1 MKIVDCFPYFN
12 EKELLELRINLLYD
26 HVDKFIICDADRT
39 HSGKPKPFLCKDVI
53 RELNLPQ
60 EKIRV
65 VEVNLPEK
73 STNPWV
79 SGTWVR
85 ERMQRNAASQFIEN
99 DDVCFVGDC
108 DEIIDPKYIKYYA
121 SIAKEHPHNILRV
134 PLVLLTGRADLRVYD
149 ENETPREWNAPYF
162 CLKSHLQ
169 KYTLSDIRE
178 ASSLQKSIDFADI
191 FVTENNQI
199 VESGWH
205 FTWMGDLNRIKIK
218 CSSFLH
224 HDEVKVVDG
233 YEAKI
238 NATDPLGRT
247 DHVLKSYP
255 INLLPTKIF
264 ELERVKNFLLP
275 NLIEL
280 NQEELYNNS
289 SPNLTEKY
297 KLKMLYDQ
305 HGHEVLENFYDKG
318 EELAYLLYEKY
329 VLELKFKNKKTYNM
343 MELGSNYSYYSML
356 FKKILE
362 PSETFNLLL
371 EPYPQHMEM
380 GKEHFH
386 VNNLRGVFLNE
397 VIYNPNYKWNNL
409 EFGCPSTTIDDL
421 MIRYKIDELD
431 VLHCDID
438 GTEIHALEGSRQSLQ
453 NKKIDLLFIMTHT
466 LPHIMDEE
474 YNNSLKG
481 IPTYLHSKCKELL
494 LNYGYNLL
502 YDHPQCSLGS
512 DGMLIFKK

>member
-60 EKIRV
+60 EKIQV

-79 SGTWVR
+79 SGTWIR

-121 SIAKEHPHNILRV
+121 SIAREHPHNILRV
-134 PLVLLTGRADLRVYD
+134 PLVLLTGRADLRVCD
-149 ENETPREWNAPYF
+149 ENETPREWNTSYF

-178 ASSLQKSIDFADI
+178 ARSLQKSIDFPDI
-191 FVTENNQI
+191 FATENNQI

-205 FTWMGDLNRIKIK
+205 FTWMGDMNRIKTK

-238 NATDPLGRT
+238 NSTDPLGRT
-247 DHVLKSYP
+247 DHILKNYP
-255 INLLPTKIF
+255 KHLLPIEVFK
-264 ELERVKNFLLP
+264 LENVKNFLLP
-275 NLIEL
+275 KRNDGFVKEKISVIQVGT
-280 NQEELYNNS
+280 NQA
-289 SPNLTEKY
+289 K
-297 KLKMLYDQ
+297 D
-305 HGHEVLENFYDKG
+305 D
-318 EELAYLLYEKY
+318 LAYHLLCNYESLELGIFVEPNKFHNPDIKKCYEKY
-329 VLELKFKNKKTYNM
+329 DNVIIENIAIKPSSVLDNHITLYFHDHDGGYGFQVTSCSLDHINKHYPFGKVYSFEVPCLSLEELLDKHSIIF
-343 MELGSNYSYYSML
+343 LDW
-356 FKKILE
+356 
-362 PSETFNLLL
+362 LLL
-371 EPYPQHMEM
+371 DIEGIDAEVILSFNWEKYEIKRVEFEYIHLGDKAEIIKQ
-380 GKEHFH
+380 K
-386 VNNLRGVFLNE
+386 FLNMGYKE
-397 VIYNPNYKWNNL
+397 VEP
-409 EFGCPSTTIDDL
+409 
-421 MIRYKIDELD
+421 
-431 VLHCDID
+431 LHMFDW
-438 GTEIHALEGSRQSLQ
+438 A
-453 NKKIDLLFIMTHT
+453 FI
-466 LPHIMDEE
+466 
-474 YNNSLKG
+474 K
-481 IPTYLHSKCKELL
+481 
-494 LNYGYNLL
+494 
-502 YDHPQCSLGS
+502 
-512 DGMLIFKK
+512 

>member
-79 SGTWVR
+79 SGTWIR

-121 SIAKEHPHNILRV
+121 SIAIEHPHNILRV

-149 ENETPREWNAPYF
+149 ENETPREWNTPYF
-162 CLKSHLQ
+162 CLKSHLR

-178 ASSLQKSIDFADI
+178 ASSLQKSIDFPDI
-191 FVTENNQI
+191 FATENNQI

-205 FTWMGDLNRIKIK
+205 FTWMGDMNRIKTK

-247 DHVLKSYP
+247 DHVLKLYP
-255 INLLPTKIF
+255 INLLPQKIF
-264 ELERVKNFLLP
+264 ELERVKSFLLP
-275 NLIEL
+275 
-280 NQEELYNNS
+280 
-289 SPNLTEKY
+289 T
-297 KLKMLYDQ
+297 
-305 HGHEVLENFYDKG
+305 
-318 EELAYLLYEKY
+318 
-329 VLELKFKNKKTYNM
+329 KTW
-343 MELGSNYSYYSML
+343 
-356 FKKILE
+356 K
-362 PSETFNLLL
+362 
-371 EPYPQHMEM
+371 
-380 GKEHFH
+380 
-386 VNNLRGVFLNE
+386 
-397 VIYNPNYKWNNL
+397 
-409 EFGCPSTTIDDL
+409 
-421 MIRYKIDELD
+421 
-431 VLHCDID
+431 DID
-438 GTEIHALEGSRQSLQ
+438 GFFEYPSFYNMCMGEISSNSVMVEVGSWMGRSSCCVASLIKSS
-453 NKKIDLLFIMTHT
+453 NKKIDFYCVDTWEGSEEHSDLIKSLNQKNTTLFDEFKNNVRECELEDYIIPIKMESIKAAEQFENESIDFI
-466 LPHIMDEE
+466 HIDAAHDYE
-474 YNNSLKG
+474 NVLKDIKAWFPKIKSGGLITGDDYGWEGVYRAVNEFFG
-481 IPTYLHSKCKELL
+481 IENIIY
-494 LNYGYNLL
+494 
-502 YDHPQCSLGS
+502 YDHDNKNGNVWLH
-512 DGMLIFKK
+512 KKL